1 MEKELTLEALET
13 LETLIEKD
21 HKIFDKA
28 LEKADE
34 LAQKEPDDPKK
45 WAFVKSHIDDVYY
58 DYVYKYDL
66 IPNLE
71 NDVEWYGYENMYY
84 WLHSISNASPEQIV
98 QEAAKDYH
106 AEDWTEYS
114 TDQISDDSM
123 EYIRPLW

>member
-1 MEKELTLEALET
+1 MEKKATLASLESLEAL
-13 LETLIEKD
+13 IKKG

-45 WAFVKSHIDDVYY
+45 WSFVKCHIGDAYY
-58 DYVYKYDL
+58 DFVWKYDL
-66 IPNLE
+66 ILNLE
-71 NDVEWYGYENMYY
+71 NDVDWYGYENVYD
-84 WLHSISNASPEQIV
+84 WLNSILNASTDQIV

-114 TDQISDDSM
+114 ADEIGDDSM
-123 EYIRPLW
+123 EYLRPLW